1 MLNTSSQFFPLRQ
14 NLEVFI
20 PMPLWDQTLLTSA
33 SMGQLK
39 VNPAIEA
46 PKKKKA
52 RPNLPE
58 NPEQQSHP
66 AFAKP

>member
-14 NLEVFI
+14 NLEVFF

-33 SMGQLK
+33 SMGQLFS
-39 VNPAIEA
+39 IEA
-46 PKKKKA
+46 PEKKKA
-52 RPNLPE
+52 RPNLLE
-58 NPEQQSHP
+58 NPKQSHP